1 MKKKRNIVTNNVE
14 TKVRLLIS
22 SSIDVVQVRRYKRES
37 HNDAEAARYENRKQ
51 REQTVIKT
59 AAREQS
65 NDGSYPSTETS
76 HGWKFA

>member
-1 MKKKRNIVTNNVE
+1 ME
-14 TKVRLLIS
+14 SKVANM
-22 SSIDVVQVRRYKRES
+22 SSIDVVQVRYKRES

-65 NDGSYPSTETS
+65 NDVATHLPRLLTDGNSLE
-76 HGWKFA
+76 